1 MNFIDTH
8 SHLYAAEFAEDIEEV
23 INRSKAVGISKIFLP
38 NVDVE
43 SIAPL
48 KKLTASD
55 PDFFYPMMG
64 LHPCSVKENYEEELN
79 TIKKEIFENK
89 YFAVGEI
96 GIDLFWDKSFM
107 AQQKLAFIEQINWA
121 KELKLP
127 IVIHARDS
135 FDQLFEILDTVHTNQ
150 LKGIFH
156 CFTGTIH
163 QAEKIIEYGTFK
175 LGIGGVVTYKNSGLD
190 KTLEAIG
197 LEHLVLETDA
207 PYLAPQPFRGKRNES
222 MYLEIIA
229 KKIAEI
235 LQVDVKEIAEV
246 TNKNASI
253 IFQL

>member
-89 YFAVGEI
+89 YLAVGEI
-96 GIDLFWDKSFM
+96 GIDLFWDKSFI

>member
-89 YFAVGEI
+89 YLAVGEI
-96 GIDLFWDKSFM
+96 GIDLFWDKSFI

-135 FDQLFEILDTVHTNQ
+135 FDQIFEILDTVHTNQ